1 VRPVEAQMAMEIPK
15 PAASR
20 FHAALIKRASR
31 PAVNCAPRNALTE
44 FAMKKFLA
52 VFTSF
57 RGEDGEVEQA
67 LRVAIG

>member
-1 VRPVEAQMAMEIPK
+1 MAMEIPN

-20 FHAALIKRASR
+20 FHATLIKRSTR
-31 PAVNCAPRNALTE
+31 PAVNCAFRNARTE

-52 VFTSF
+52 VFTIF
-57 RGEDGEVEQA
+57 RGEGGEVEQA